1 MYTQTTMKY
10 HLTPTG
16 KYKKKKTTN
25 ADKDVEKLKCL
36 CTAGGKVKWCGCY
49 DKKCDSFSK
58 NQK

>member
-1 MYTQTTMKY
+1 MKH

-16 KYKKKKTTN
+16 KYKKKKTTK

-36 CTAGGKVKWCGCY
+36 CTAGGKVKWCCCY